1 MKLFLR
7 KCLGCI
13 LLCCLFSIS
22 LFAQTGPAGVN
33 NGVVLWLDANDVLA
47 GATAPAYGSTLSTW
61 YDKSGSGH
69 NAVSSGA
76 NPVIYNSGGAND
88 RPVVHFNRTSASA
101 GSGMTVNGMDI
112 RAGTLADVTIF
123 AVYRPG
129 TNDGNAQAVWGADVG
144 ATQQRYFNN
153 KAATGTT
160 DASLNTGGTAVVI
173 PGGAKSGET
182 RLVTAVYSKG
192 TSNAS
197 AVYLN
202 GKLISAFTDNTANAT
217 GRADLRI
224 GSDGDNN
231 YFNGDIS
238 ELIVYNTKLSA
249 CDIEKINI
257 YLANKYTTD
266 FTDMASNYTLGIPYN
281 NDINGVGIRTSACS
295 GTYNMSASFSGI
307 LSVTNPSQT
316 NTNVVLSFGNDR
328 AGYGLSSQ
336 TPSSHISRLQQ
347 VWRADLNGNIGTVDV
362 CFELTG
368 LGIDVSN
375 SGNFALLIDKD
386 GDFSNATAISSGVT
400 ILVNRVCISGV
411 NLTKGDYFTLATRAS
426 TSVASEITSAN
437 EGIQQKS
444 LFTAPTVIDDQ
455 ILVKGASNV
464 TDGRV
469 YIDTGFVAGDVISWG
484 TLPSGVT
491 AAYNAT
497 TGVATFT
504 GSATATA
511 WQAFYRTVMFSTT
524 SGNTANR
531 TIRFVLGNV
540 VSYTVGTKP
549 HYYEY
554 ITTTMSW
561 TAAKAAAEARTLYG
575 LQGYL
580 ATITAQIEN
589 DFITSKL
596 SSDGWVGGS
605 CDYLYVNSAV
615 GHTVFND
622 QASAYGAYYWVTGPE
637 KGTAI
642 STGLV
647 NPVAVNGAYMKW
659 NGAEPN
665 NYQNTDERYM
675 QLYSTNQG
683 RWNDLNNSNNL
694 GYVVEYGGY
703 ASDPVLNIDYSRVVT
718 NAPPAPNIVSITND
732 TGLSPTDTI
741 TNDATLKLNGT
752 GQASATINVYR
763 ADLGST
769 SLGTTTVASDGTW
782 TFDYTGTSLTDG
794 TYSFTATAKTGSNTS
809 AASPVFKVTVDLT
822 APAKPGRP
830 ALGAASGSGSA
841 TNDVTPDLTGSAE
854 PGSQIKVFDGATQIG
869 TATTNASG
877 QWTMTAPTM
886 TESLHNIT
894 VTATD
899 VAGNTSVAS
908 DPFPLTVDI
917 TTPPTPPAPTLV
929 GGIGNVTNDNT
940 PDIKGTAEK
949 NSTVTIYSGTTIVGT
964 TTADNSGNYTFTFP
978 TLTDGSYTIR
988 VTATD
993 AAGNTSAKSGTLVF
1007 TVDTQAPAVPTLTT
1021 AVNPTSNNTPT
1032 VTGKTDPNT
1041 SVTIYKDG
1049 TAVTTVTSN
1058 ASGDYTY
1065 TFSPA
1070 LADGTYALTATAKD
1084 AIGNVS
1090 NASTPLNLIV
1100 DATAPAAPVITTSK
1114 LITNINTPVI
1124 TGTAEANST
1133 VTIYRGATAV
1143 GTVTATAG
1151 GTFTYT
1157 FATLADGTYAV
1168 SATAKD
1174 AVGNVSPSSNIL
1186 NITVDTQAPPAPV
1199 VTSRTTPANDNT
1211 PTVIGTAEANS
1222 IVTIYSDG
1230 AIAGTT
1236 TANASG
1242 AFMFTFTGALT
1253 DGLRAITAT
1262 ATDAAGNTG
1271 PLSAALNIM
1280 IDTQA
1285 PATPAAPTYADGRAG
1300 GLINDATPD
1309 IKGIAEPGSTVTIY
1323 VDGASVGTTT
1333 ADGAGNYTY
1342 TLPVQA
1348 DGPHTVAVTAT
1359 DAAGNTSGM
1368 GAVMNF
1374 TVDTQ
1379 APAAPS
1385 ITTAKNPTND
1395 NTPDVSGT
1403 AEANSTVTI
1412 YIGGSSVG
1420 TTTADASGNYTFTLP
1435 VQVDG
1440 TYAVTA
1446 TSTDAAGNT
1455 SAPSATLNLKIDTQ
1469 APSVPTITTAKNPTN
1484 DNTPDVSGTAEAN
1497 STVTIIVDGSSVG
1510 TTTADASGNYTF
1522 TLPVQVD
1529 GTYAVTATSTDA
1541 AGNTSIPSATLNL
1554 KIDTQAPSV
1563 PTITTAKNPTNDNT
1577 PDVSGTAEANST
1589 VTIYIGGSSVGTT
1602 TADASGNYTFTL
1614 PIQVDGTYAV
1624 TATSSDL
1631 AGNTSV
1637 PSATLNLKID
1647 TQAPSVPTI
1656 TTAKNPTNDNTPDV
1670 SGTAEANSTV
1680 TIIVDGSS
1688 VGTTTA
1694 DGSGNYTFTLP
1705 VQVDGTHAVTA
1716 TSTDLAGNTSVPS
1729 ATLSLK
1735 IDTQAPVVPT
1745 ITTAKNPTNDNTPDV
1760 SGTAE
1765 ANSTVTIYIGGS
1777 SVGTTTADASGNYT
1791 FTLPIQVDG
1800 TYAVTATSSD
1810 LAGNTS
1816 VPSATLN
1823 LKIDTQVPSVPTIT
1837 TAKNPTNDNTPDVT
1851 GTAEANS
1858 TVTIIVDGASV
1869 GTTTADGSGNYT
1881 FTLPAQVNGIYAVTA
1896 TSTDAAGNTSVP
1908 SATLNLKIDTQA
1920 PSVPTITTAKNP
1932 TNDNT
1937 PDVTGTAE
1945 ANSTVTIIVDGSSVG
1960 TTTADASGNYTFTLP
1975 VQVDGTYAVTATST
1989 DAAGNTSA
1997 PSATLNLKIDTQSP
2011 AVPTITTAKNPT
2023 NDNTPDVT
2031 GTAEANSTVTIIV
2044 DGTSVGT
2051 TTADASGN
2059 YTFTLP
2065 VQVDGTHAVTATST
2079 DAAGN
2084 NSAPSATLNLK
2095 IDTQAPSVP
2104 TITTAKNP
2112 TNDNTP
2118 DVSGTAEAN
2127 STVTII
2133 VDGSSVGTTTAD
2145 ASGNYTFTLPGQVD
2159 GTYAITA
2166 TSTDASGNTSAPSAT
2181 LNLKIDTQAP
2191 GVPTITTAK
2200 NPTNDNTPDVTGTA
2214 EANSTVTIIVDGA
2227 SVGTTTADGSGN
2239 YTFTLPVQVD
2249 GTHAV
2254 TATSTDAAGN
2264 TSAPSATLN
2273 LKIDTQAPTVPTITT
2288 AKNPTNDNTPDVSGT
2303 AEANSTVTIYIGGT
2317 SAGTTTADASGNY
2330 TFTLPAQVDGI
2341 YAVTATSTDAA
2352 GNTSVPSATLNL
2364 KIDTQAPSVP
2374 TITTAKNPTNDNT
2387 PDVTGTAE
2395 ANSTVTIIVDG
2406 ASVGTTTADASGNY
2420 TFTLPVQVDGT
2431 HAVTATSTDA
2441 AGNTS
2446 APSATL
2452 NLKIDT
2458 QAPGVP
2464 TITTAKNPT
2473 NDNTPDVTGTAE
2485 ANSTVT
2491 IIVDGASV
2499 GTTTADAS
2507 GSYTFTLPVQ
2517 VDGTHAVTAT
2527 STDAAGNTSAPSATL
2542 NLKIDTQAPSVPTIT
2557 TAKNPTNDN
2566 TPDVSGTAE
2575 ANSTVTIYIGGTSVG
2590 TTTADASGNYTF
2602 TLPVQTDGTY
2612 AVTATSTDAAGNT
2625 SVPSATLN
2633 LKIDTQAPGVPTITT
2648 AKNPTN
2654 DNTPDVSGMAEANST
2669 VTIIVDGSSVGTT
2682 TADGSGSYTFT
2693 LPVQVD
2699 GTHAVTATSTDA
2711 AGNTSAPSA
2720 TLNLKIDTQ
2729 APSVPTITT
2738 AKNPTND
2745 NTPDVSGTAE
2755 ANSTVTIIV
2764 DGSSVGTTTTD
2775 GSGNYTFTLPV
2786 QVDGTHAV
2794 TATSTDAAGNT
2805 SAPSATLNLKIDTQ
2819 APSVPT
2825 ITTAKNPTNDNTPD
2839 VSGTAEAN
2847 STVTIIVDGTSVGTT
2862 TADAS
2867 GNYTFTL
2874 PVQVDGTHA
2883 VTATSTDA
2891 AGNTSAPSATLNLK
2905 IDTQAPEVPTIT
2917 TAKNPT
2923 NDNTPDVSGTAE
2935 ANSTVTIYIGGT
2947 SVGTTTADASGNY
2960 TFTLPVQ
2967 VDGTH
2972 AVTATSTDAAG
2983 NTSAP
2988 SATLNLK
2995 IDTQAPG
3002 VPTITTAKNP
3012 TNDNTPDVS
3021 GTAEANSTVTI
3032 YVGGTS
3038 VGTTTVDASGNYT
3051 FTLPVQVDGTHA
3063 VTATSTDAAG
3073 NTSAPSATLSLKI
3086 DTQAPAIPTIT
3097 TAKNPTNDNTPTVS
3111 GKAEANSAVTIYVG
3125 SIAMGTTSAD
3135 ASGNYTYTFSTTLS
3149 DGTHAV
3155 SATATDAS
3163 GNTSAKSNVL
3173 NLVIDTQAPAAPV
3186 VTARTTPANDNT
3198 PTVIGTAEANSIV
3211 TIYADGTA
3219 AGTTTAD
3226 ASGKFTYTFGTA
3238 LSDGNHA
3245 ITATA
3250 TDAAGNTSTMS
3261 APLNINIDTNAP
3273 AAPTITT
3280 AKNPTNDNTPTV
3292 TGKAEANSTVTI
3304 YVGGTAVGTTSA
3316 DASGNYTYTFGT
3328 ALADGT
3334 HAVTA
3339 RATDASGNTGA
3350 SSATLNMV
3358 IDTQAPA
3365 APTVKTDKNPTND
3378 NTPVITGK
3386 AEPNSTVTIYDGNT
3400 VVGTVPADANGDYTY
3415 TFNPALSDGT
3425 HNITTTATDAA
3436 GNTSGKSNQLPI
3448 NIDTHAPATPPAPVL
3463 ADGRTGGLIDDS
3475 TPDIKGTAE
3484 ANSTVTIYLNGNAV
3498 GTTKADAAGNYT
3510 YTFNPALA
3518 DASYA
3523 ITVTATDAAGNT
3535 SAQSPALNITI
3546 DATVPPVP
3554 AAPQLIDG
3562 KNGITNDAT
3571 PSIRGDAEPNSTV
3584 TVYVDG
3590 KAVGTT
3596 KADADGH
3603 YTYTIEPALADGK
3616 HNVTVTATDAVGNT
3630 SGQSPALSFVID
3642 TQAPAAPTVTTDK
3655 TLTNDNT
3662 PTVTG
3667 KAEPNSTVTVYV
3679 DGKPAGTVT
3688 ADNNGNY
3695 SYTITPALADG
3706 GHSVTATATD
3716 AAGNTSVP
3724 SATLNITV
3732 DTQAPAAPTVVL
3744 ATPAVQGVVST
3755 TRPTIT
3761 GVAEANSTVTIYAD
3775 GVAVGTATA
3784 DANGDYTY
3792 TFNPGLSEG
3801 LHTITATATDAAG
3814 NTSLP
3819 GAPLKFAIDAVAPEV
3834 PAPPI
3839 LPGINIPG
3847 LVNTTEP
3854 TITGTGEPGTLII
3867 IYTDGKA
3874 IGSAMVK
3881 ANGEWSYTYNPPL
3894 KEGPH
3899 KITVTASD
3907 ELGNESGH
3915 SREVILTV
3923 DITRPDVA
3931 IVTLSA
3937 EPLSGPVTFMF
3948 TFTEDVIGFESADI
3962 NVVGGKVTEFKQLTP
3977 GTYAVII
3984 VPEREGIMMV
3994 NVPADGATDLA
4005 GNGNRVSST
4014 IALRVKFG
4022 AGVEMVYPQPATD
4035 IVNVRFSGVDDG
4047 DANVTMTSMAGQVVL
4062 QQNAALRTNILTLNT
4077 QRVPSGTYVLLIR
4090 LKEKTF
4096 TTTIVIA
4103 R

>member
-1 MKLFLR
+1 M
-7 KCLGCI
+7 GCI

-47 GATAPAYGSTLSTW
+47 GATAPAYGSTLTTW

-112 RAGTLADVTIF
+112 RGGTLADVTIF

-231 YFNGDIS
+231 YFNGDIN

-328 AGYGLSSQ
+328 AGYGSSSQ

-386 GDFSNATAISSGVT
+386 GDFSNATAISTGIT
-400 ILVNRVCISGV
+400 TLVNRVCISGV
-411 NLTKGDYFTLATRAS
+411 NLTKGDYFTLATKAA

-469 YIDTGFVAGDVISWG
+469 YIDTGFVSGDVLSWG

-732 TGLSPTDTI
+732 TGLSLTDTI

-782 TFDYTGTSLTDG
+782 SFDYTGTSLTDG

-830 ALGAASGSGSA
+830 TLGAASGSGNA
-841 TNDVTPDLTGSAE
+841 TNDQTPDLTGSAE
-854 PGSQIKVFDGATQIG
+854 PGSQIKVFDGGTQIG
-869 TATTNASG
+869 TTTTNAAG
-877 QWTMTAPTM
+877 VWTITAPNM

-899 VAGNTSVAS
+899 VAGNTSVPS
-908 DPFPLTVDI
+908 DQFPLTVDV
-917 TTPPTPPAPTLV
+917 TVPPTPPAPTLV

-949 NSTVTIYSGTTIVGT
+949 NSTVTIYSGTTAVGT
-964 TTADNSGNYTFTFP
+964 TNADNNGDYTFTFP
-978 TLTDGSYTIR
+978 TLADGSYTIR

-1058 ASGDYTY
+1058 GSGDYTY

-1090 NASTPLNLIV
+1090 NASTPLNLTV

-1133 VTIYRGATAV
+1133 VTIYRGATQV

-1157 FATLADGTYAV
+1157 FTTLADGTYAV
-1168 SATAKD
+1168 SATSKD
-1174 AVGNVSPSSNIL
+1174 AVGNVSPYSNIL
-1186 NITVDTQAPPAPV
+1186 NITIDTQAPPAPV

-1230 AIAGTT
+1230 AIAGST

-1242 AFMFTFTGALT
+1242 AFIFTFTGTLS

-1271 PLSAALNIM
+1271 PASAALNIM

-1300 GLINDATPD
+1300 GLTNDNTPD

-1342 TLPVQA
+1342 TLPSRA
-1348 DGPHTVAVTAT
+1348 DGAHTVAVTAT

-1368 GAVMNF
+1368 SPVMNF
-1374 TVDTQ
+1374 T
-1379 APAAPS
+1379 
-1385 ITTAKNPTND
+1385 
-1395 NTPDVSGT
+1395 
-1403 AEANSTVTI
+1403 
-1412 YIGGSSVG
+1412 
-1420 TTTADASGNYTFTLP
+1420 
-1435 VQVDG
+1435 
-1440 TYAVTA
+1440 
-1446 TSTDAAGNT
+1446 
-1455 SAPSATLNLKIDTQ
+1455 IDTQ
-1469 APSVPTITTAKNPTN
+1469 SPSAPTITTAKNPTN

-1497 STVTIIVDGSSVG
+1497 STVTIIVNGTSVG

-1522 TLPVQVD
+1522 TLPVQ
-1529 GTYAVTATSTDA
+1529 
-1541 AGNTSIPSATLNL
+1541 I
-1554 KIDTQAPSV
+1554 
-1563 PTITTAKNPTNDNT
+1563 
-1577 PDVSGTAEANST
+1577 
-1589 VTIYIGGSSVGTT
+1589 
-1602 TADASGNYTFTL
+1602 
-1614 PIQVDGTYAV
+1614 
-1624 TATSSDL
+1624 
-1631 AGNTSV
+1631 
-1637 PSATLNLKID
+1637 
-1647 TQAPSVPTI
+1647 
-1656 TTAKNPTNDNTPDV
+1656 
-1670 SGTAEANSTV
+1670 
-1680 TIIVDGSS
+1680 
-1688 VGTTTA
+1688 
-1694 DGSGNYTFTLP
+1694 
-1705 VQVDGTHAVTA
+1705 DGTH
-1716 TSTDLAGNTSVPS
+1716 
-1729 ATLSLK
+1729 
-1735 IDTQAPVVPT
+1735 
-1745 ITTAKNPTNDNTPDV
+1745 
-1760 SGTAE
+1760 
-1765 ANSTVTIYIGGS
+1765 
-1777 SVGTTTADASGNYT
+1777 
-1791 FTLPIQVDG
+1791 
-1800 TYAVTATSSD
+1800 
-1810 LAGNTS
+1810 
-1816 VPSATLN
+1816 
-1823 LKIDTQVPSVPTIT
+1823 
-1837 TAKNPTNDNTPDVT
+1837 
-1851 GTAEANS
+1851 
-1858 TVTIIVDGASV
+1858 
-1869 GTTTADGSGNYT
+1869 
-1881 FTLPAQVNGIYAVTA
+1881 
-1896 TSTDAAGNTSVP
+1896 
-1908 SATLNLKIDTQA
+1908 
-1920 PSVPTITTAKNP
+1920 
-1932 TNDNT
+1932 
-1937 PDVTGTAE
+1937 
-1945 ANSTVTIIVDGSSVG
+1945 
-1960 TTTADASGNYTFTLP
+1960 
-1975 VQVDGTYAVTATST
+1975 AVTATST

-1997 PSATLNLKIDTQSP
+1997 PSATLNLKIDTQAP

-2023 NDNTPDVT
+2023 NDNTPTVTGTAEANSTVTIYVGGTSVGTTTADASGNYTYTFGTSLSDGTHAITATSTDASGNTSAPSATLNLKVDTQSPAAPTITTAKNPTNDNTPDVN

-2079 DAAGN
+2079 DAA
-2084 NSAPSATLNLK
+2084 
-2095 IDTQAPSVP
+2095 D
-2104 TITTAKNP
+2104 
-2112 TNDNTP
+2112 
-2118 DVSGTAEAN
+2118 
-2127 STVTII
+2127 
-2133 VDGSSVGTTTAD
+2133 
-2145 ASGNYTFTLPGQVD
+2145 
-2159 GTYAITA
+2159 
-2166 TSTDASGNTSAPSAT
+2166 NTSAPSAT
-2181 LNLKIDTQAP
+2181 LNLKVDTQ
-2191 GVPTITTAK
+2191 
-2200 NPTNDNTPDVTGTA
+2200 
-2214 EANSTVTIIVDGA
+2214 S
-2227 SVGTTTADGSGN
+2227 
-2239 YTFTLPVQVD
+2239 
-2249 GTHAV
+2249 
-2254 TATSTDAAGN
+2254 
-2264 TSAPSATLN
+2264 
-2273 LKIDTQAPTVPTITT
+2273 PTVPTITT
-2288 AKNPTNDNTPDVSGT
+2288 AKNPTNDNTPTVTGK
-2303 AEANSTVTIYIGGT
+2303 AEANSTVTIHVG
-2317 SAGTTTADASGNY
+2317 
-2330 TFTLPAQVDGI
+2330 
-2341 YAVTATSTDAA
+2341 
-2352 GNTSVPSATLNL
+2352 SVA
-2364 KIDTQAPSVP
+2364 
-2374 TITTAKNPTNDNT
+2374 
-2387 PDVTGTAE
+2387 
-2395 ANSTVTIIVDG
+2395 
-2406 ASVGTTTADASGNY
+2406 VGTTT
-2420 TFTLPVQVDGT
+2420 
-2431 HAVTATSTDA
+2431 
-2441 AGNTS
+2441 
-2446 APSATL
+2446 
-2452 NLKIDT
+2452 
-2458 QAPGVP
+2458 
-2464 TITTAKNPT
+2464 
-2473 NDNTPDVTGTAE
+2473 
-2485 ANSTVT
+2485 
-2491 IIVDGASV
+2491 
-2499 GTTTADAS
+2499 
-2507 GSYTFTLPVQ
+2507 
-2517 VDGTHAVTAT
+2517 
-2527 STDAAGNTSAPSATL
+2527 
-2542 NLKIDTQAPSVPTIT
+2542 
-2557 TAKNPTNDN
+2557 
-2566 TPDVSGTAE
+2566 
-2575 ANSTVTIYIGGTSVG
+2575 
-2590 TTTADASGNYTF
+2590 
-2602 TLPVQTDGTY
+2602 
-2612 AVTATSTDAAGNT
+2612 
-2625 SVPSATLN
+2625 
-2633 LKIDTQAPGVPTITT
+2633 
-2648 AKNPTN
+2648 
-2654 DNTPDVSGMAEANST
+2654 
-2669 VTIIVDGSSVGTT
+2669 
-2682 TADGSGSYTFT
+2682 
-2693 LPVQVD
+2693 
-2699 GTHAVTATSTDA
+2699 
-2711 AGNTSAPSA
+2711 
-2720 TLNLKIDTQ
+2720 
-2729 APSVPTITT
+2729 
-2738 AKNPTND
+2738 
-2745 NTPDVSGTAE
+2745 
-2755 ANSTVTIIV
+2755 
-2764 DGSSVGTTTTD
+2764 
-2775 GSGNYTFTLPV
+2775 
-2786 QVDGTHAV
+2786 
-2794 TATSTDAAGNT
+2794 
-2805 SAPSATLNLKIDTQ
+2805 
-2819 APSVPT
+2819 
-2825 ITTAKNPTNDNTPD
+2825 
-2839 VSGTAEAN
+2839 
-2847 STVTIIVDGTSVGTT
+2847 
-2862 TADAS
+2862 
-2867 GNYTFTL
+2867 
-2874 PVQVDGTHA
+2874 
-2883 VTATSTDA
+2883 
-2891 AGNTSAPSATLNLK
+2891 
-2905 IDTQAPEVPTIT
+2905 
-2917 TAKNPT
+2917 
-2923 NDNTPDVSGTAE
+2923 
-2935 ANSTVTIYIGGT
+2935 
-2947 SVGTTTADASGNY
+2947 
-2960 TFTLPVQ
+2960 
-2967 VDGTH
+2967 
-2972 AVTATSTDAAG
+2972 
-2983 NTSAP
+2983 
-2988 SATLNLK
+2988 
-2995 IDTQAPG
+2995 
-3002 VPTITTAKNP
+3002 
-3012 TNDNTPDVS
+3012 
-3021 GTAEANSTVTI
+3021 
-3032 YVGGTS
+3032 
-3038 VGTTTVDASGNYT
+3038 
-3051 FTLPVQVDGTHA
+3051 
-3063 VTATSTDAAG
+3063 
-3073 NTSAPSATLSLKI
+3073 
-3086 DTQAPAIPTIT
+3086 
-3097 TAKNPTNDNTPTVS
+3097 
-3111 GKAEANSAVTIYVG
+3111 
-3125 SIAMGTTSAD
+3125 AD
-3135 ASGNYTYTFSTTLS
+3135 ASGNYTYTFSTTLA
-3149 DGTHAV
+3149 DGSHAI
-3155 SATATDAS
+3155 SATSTDAS

-3173 NLVIDTQAPAAPV
+3173 NLVVDTQAPAAPV

-3198 PTVIGTAEANSIV
+3198 PTVIGTAEANSTV

-3245 ITATA
+3245 ITATV

-3261 APLNINIDTNAP
+3261 APLNINIDTKAP
-3273 AAPTITT
+3273 NAPTITT

-3328 ALADGT
+3328 ALVDGT

-3350 SSATLNMV
+3350 SSATLNLV
-3358 IDTQAPA
+3358 VDTQAPA

-3400 VVGTVPADANGDYTY
+3400 IVGTVPADANGDYTY

-3475 TPDIKGTAE
+3475 TPSIKSTAE

-3546 DATVPPVP
+3546 DATAPPVP

-3571 PSIRGDAEPNSTV
+3571 PSIRGDAEPNSIV

-3596 KADADGH
+3596 KADAAGH

-3616 HNVTVTATDAVGNT
+3616 HNVTVTATDAAGNT
-3630 SGQSPALSFVID
+3630 SAQSPALSFVID
-3642 TQAPAAPTVTTDK
+3642 TQAPAAPTVTTDR

-3679 DGKPAGTVT
+3679 DGKASGTVT

-3695 SYTITPALADG
+3695 SYTITPALVDG

-3761 GVAEANSTVTIYAD
+3761 GEAEANSTVTIYAD

-3784 DANGDYTY
+3784 DANGNYTY

-3819 GAPLKFAIDAVAPEV
+3819 SAPLKFAVDAVAPEV

-3839 LPGINIPG
+3839 LPGINVPG

-3874 IGSAMVK
+3874 IGSAIVK

-3894 KEGPH
+3894 SEGPH
-3899 KITVTASD
+3899 KISVTASD

-3915 SREVILTV
+3915 SREVIMTV

-3948 TFTEDVIGFESADI
+3948 TFTEDVLGFESADI
-3962 NVVGGKVTEFKQLTP
+3962 NVMGGKVTEFKQLTP
-3977 GTYAVII
+3977 STYAVII
-3984 VPEREGIMMV
+3984 IPEKEGIMMV
-3994 NVPADGATDLA
+3994 NVPANGATDLA
-4005 GNGNRVSST
+4005 GNGNKVSST

-4047 DANVTMTSMAGQVVL
+4047 DANVTMTSMAGQLVL